1 MAGQDT
7 EEHRIGQQRLVAEHV
22 RSDFLEEGDVSMKGE
37 EGEAGKG
44 KGPFELHLQIP
55 WGESLA
61 QCSWEVEIGFCAD
74 SRNDKM
80 ETE

>member
-7 EEHRIGQQRLVAEHV
+7 EEHRIGQQRLGAEHV

-55 WGESLA
+55 
-61 QCSWEVEIGFCAD
+61 
-74 SRNDKM
+74 
-80 ETE
+80 